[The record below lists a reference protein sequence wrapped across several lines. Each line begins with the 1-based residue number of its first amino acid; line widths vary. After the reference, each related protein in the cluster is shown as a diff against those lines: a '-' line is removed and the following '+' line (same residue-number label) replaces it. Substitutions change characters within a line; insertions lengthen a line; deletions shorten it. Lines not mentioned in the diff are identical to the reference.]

1 MADDD
6 EKTKQ
11 MKQLLLLVKEVVIQ
25 NGGGCF
31 LQSPSRQLS
40 EAGMEANNVLVY

>member
-31 LQSPSRQLS
+31 LQSPRQLS